1 MRNVSVTL
9 NPDNQIEVQVGT
21 ESRVGESYYLGLQ
34 PNSANLDFQPATGTW
49 QLVTE
54 WIRLITAMEDGL
66 QLFLPFDFSDEYTR
80 WLTLRRENRDLSVAF
95 GWATIEG
102 WAISPSDLS
111 EYASGL
117 PGFMPDEPIVLQTFY
132 LPRFLSNLRQCQA
145 LLHDKSRLEQKQGNM
160 GSNPHT

>member
-1 MRNVSVTL
+1 MQGDKTAQYQKGVIHL
-9 NPDNQIEVQVGT
+9 IAEI
-21 ESRVGESYYLGLQ
+21 Q
-34 PNSANLDFQPATGTW
+34 PL
-49 QLVTE
+49 L
-54 WIRLITAMEDGL
+54 
-66 QLFLPFDFSDEYTR
+66 DEYTR